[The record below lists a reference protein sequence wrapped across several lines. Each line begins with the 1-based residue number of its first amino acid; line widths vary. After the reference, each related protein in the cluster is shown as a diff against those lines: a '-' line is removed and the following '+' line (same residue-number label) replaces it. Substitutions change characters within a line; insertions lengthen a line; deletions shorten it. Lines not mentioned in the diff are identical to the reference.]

1 MKNTKRSMIITTVL
15 MVVVLV
21 VAISTSTFAWYTAQ
35 SNVIATNTTVTSA
48 TSSSASL
55 ALDTT
60 SSGAG
65 ATASSVTL
73 TMNKVVEPMIPGA
86 LPESTTTWDNF
97 ATSDF
102 QTAPVDNAGNF
113 TSDGAPTS
121 PAIIKTV
128 ALGDGSASELDAF
141 YVINT
146 NGTNATNVNVT
157 VNIDTDGYTLLTTN
171 KPNNWV
177 TGFAN
182 YYTRTGTGS
191 DSDPYVYTALT
202 TVTDWAENTYYVKNS
217 VIAADLR
224 VAVFADD
231 NYVGTWASTAAD
243 TYYGTISNGSAGTLA
258 TKYTATASGT
268 AISLGSFAAL
278 QGKKIQ
284 VAAWFDGVGL
294 VVDDSGMPAV
304 FNISFNA
311 VA

>member
-1 MKNTKRSMIITTVL
+1 MKNTKRSMLITTVL

-35 SNVIATNTTVTSA
+35 STVVATNTTVTSA

-60 SSGAG
+60 NSGAT

-73 TMNKVVEPMIPGA
+73 TMNKTVEPMIPGA
-86 LPESTTTWDNF
+86 NPTTDTTWAAF
-97 ATSDF
+97 ATSGF
-102 QTAPVDNAGNF
+102 ETAPIDNAGNF
-113 TSDGAPTS
+113 TQDGAATS

-128 ALGDGSASELDAF
+128 ALGDGAASELNGF

-157 VNIDTDGYTLLTTN
+157 VTIDTDGYTLLTS

-182 YYTRTGTGS
+182 YYTRTETGLE
-191 DSDPYVYTALT
+191 SDPYEYTALT
-202 TVTDWAENTYYVKNS
+202 ATTNWAEGTYYVKNS

-231 NYVGTWASTAAD
+231 KYVGTWASTAAN
-243 TYYGTISNGSAGTLA
+243 TYYGEISNGAAGTLA

-268 AISLGSFAAL
+268 ALSLGSFTAL
-278 QGKKIQ
+278 QGKLIQ

-311 VA
+311 A